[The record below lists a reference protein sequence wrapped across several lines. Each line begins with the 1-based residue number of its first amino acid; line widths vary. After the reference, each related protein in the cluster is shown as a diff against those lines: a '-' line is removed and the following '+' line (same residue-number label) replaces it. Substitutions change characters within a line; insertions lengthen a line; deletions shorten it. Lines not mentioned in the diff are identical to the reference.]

1 MTLCCENVFPAI
13 VKVSLIQKEIALN
26 KIQLYAWAGLK

>member
-1 MTLCCENVFPAI
+1 MTLCCENVSPAI
-13 VKVSLIQKEIALN
+13 VKVSLIEIALN